1 MAKLLNNRLEIEN
14 ESDFY
19 LIAEIGHNH
28 QGSLSTAKD
37 MFVKAKESGAS
48 AVKLQKRDNKN
59 LYTKNLYNQV
69 YDNENSFGSTY
80 GEHREKLE
88 FDKDSFLELADFA
101 KKIDIDFFSTA
112 FDFNSVDFLEDI
124 NIQAYKIASGD
135 LLNTPLQKYIAKKQK
150 QIFLSTGGGNF
161 EDINRAV
168 KNILEYN
175 DNLVI
180 FHCTASYPANHKD
193 MNLRIITELKKQYP
207 DLVIGLSDHE
217 NGIQAADISY
227 MLGARVFEK
236 HFTLNRAN
244 KGTDNAFSLEP
255 IGLKKLFRNLSR
267 IEAMLGDNQKKLLDS
282 EKKAIN
288 KMGKSIVA
296 AKQLEKNHII
306 NEEDI
311 KFKSP
316 ADGLHPYEVNKL
328 IGKKLNKKIITDE
341 LIKLEDINED

>member
-28 QGSLSTAKD
+28 QGSLSIAKD

-267 IEAMLGDNQKKLLDS
+267 IEAMLGNNQKKLLDS